1 MGKDELMKSKKTAI
15 LLAIFLGYLGIHRF
29 YLGQIGLGILYF
41 CTAGMFLVLP
51 IIDIFVWI
59 TGSQESFDNK
69 YNKQRL
75 QREHLNVQ
83 KEMLEEL
90 KKKN

>member
-1 MGKDELMKSKKTAI
+1 MGKNELMKSRKTAM

-75 QREHLNVQ
+75 QR
-83 KEMLEEL
+83 KS
-90 KKKN
+90 